1 MVQGRTV
8 PEVRGLDPIVVGLL
22 AEQHQRLSDR
32 RLGILGLQVRSR
44 LGSRLGCPKKG
55 VWTLVY
61 FPGGC
66 RSCVCI
72 GLMIDRMSKQ
82 LSVIRNRFGSSADV
96 CSFAKGARRATSGFR
111 GRCGPGVSAGFVS
124 TRYADRA
131 NFRPDPSKEAP
142 FRSDVRRER
151 PCKGLDG
158 VYGDPAL
165 ARDATGCIPAA
176 RQIEPAPSAP
186 NVTPNRDRPTA
197 WRATGMSPDRAV
209 SGRNPAA
216 PLEENMISSGS
227 VPRPPPPMRT
237 TASSSSTGSAF
248 IVGGGSACSPS
259 LIEWW
264 GGAYRERERAPPR
277 ESEASESWPNSK
289 RNKCPDLPPGERAS
303 SASSCSSKFHFLGGF
318 CFGRSGG
325 IRQVRPSARLA
336 QNRPKLNQLW
346 PSCCRNRPTSTKF
359 GPS

>member
-264 GGAYRERERAPPR
+264 GGRLQRERE
-277 ESEASESWPNSK
+277 
-289 RNKCPDLPPGERAS
+289 S
-303 SASSCSSKFHFLGGF
+303 SASGV
-318 CFGRSGG
+318 RSF
-325 IRQVRPSARLA
+325 RVLAELKEEQMSRLA
-336 QNRPKLNQLW
+336 SGRA
-346 PSCCRNRPTSTKF
+346 CKF
-359 GPS
+359 GKFVFFEIPFFGGVLFWQKWWNSPSSTIG